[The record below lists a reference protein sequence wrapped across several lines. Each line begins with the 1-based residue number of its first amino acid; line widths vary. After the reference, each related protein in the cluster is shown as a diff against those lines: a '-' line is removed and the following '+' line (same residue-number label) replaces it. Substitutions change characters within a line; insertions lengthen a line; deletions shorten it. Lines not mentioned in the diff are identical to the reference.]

1 MRSLILLPLLL
12 AAAPLAAQGGTVPG
26 ERRVMVGE
34 EGTTLSIDSL
44 TIVHSGTSRFTV
56 NLVTRFPAPVALP
69 SGDSIDR
76 EIDLEEIDCGTPLR
90 VRSLLAQLFLGD
102 RVVDVQTLP
111 GRWTLV
117 PEARAAAIQ
126 ASCAF
131 LTRSFA
137 AALPVEYGAE
147 NADRAPVLLN
157 PAVVLARQAR
167 EYPAVLRDAGMATA
181 EVALRFRVTPDG
193 RVERGTIRVL
203 SPAAPEVAEA
213 ARRVAAAMRFLPAV
227 IRGVSTAVWVSQP
240 VRFAPPAAR
249 ATAAPSP

>member
-12 AAAPLAAQGGTVPG
+12 AAAPLAAQGVPG

-44 TIVHSGTSRFTV
+44 TIVHSGASRFTI

-76 EIDLEEIDCGTPLR
+76 EVDLEEVDCGTPTR
-90 VRSLLAQLFLGD
+90 IRSLLAQLFLGE
-102 RVVDVQTLP
+102 RVVDLQTLP

-117 PEARAAAIQ
+117 PQARAAAIQ
-126 ASCAF
+126 ASCDF
-131 LTRSFA
+131 LTHSFA

-147 NADRAPVLLN
+147 VADRAPVLLN
-157 PAVVLARQAR
+157 PAAVLERQAR

-181 EVALRFRVTPDG
+181 DVALRFRVTPDG

-213 ARRVAAAMRFLPAV
+213 ARRVAAVMRFSPAV

-240 VRFAPPAAR
+240 ARFAPSTPRAA
-249 ATAAPSP
+249 AAPSP